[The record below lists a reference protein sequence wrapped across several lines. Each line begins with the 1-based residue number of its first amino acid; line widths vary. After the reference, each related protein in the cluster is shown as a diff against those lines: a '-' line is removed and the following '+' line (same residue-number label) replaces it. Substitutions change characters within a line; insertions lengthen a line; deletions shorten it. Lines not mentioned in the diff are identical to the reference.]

1 MEEIISL
8 IKLAQSGDKKA
19 CELILEKNKGLIW
32 SVVKRFYNRGLE
44 KDDLFQLGSIGL
56 IKCIQ
61 NFDPTYNVQFSTYA
75 VPMIYGE
82 IRRFLRDDGMIKV
95 SRGLKEISYKADRE
109 REHFLKDHNFEP
121 DIDTLAKLV
130 DTTVEELVS
139 AMNANNIVESI
150 DNNDTPDSNFA
161 IKERLSAN
169 IDESEAIINKLDLL
183 STIENLS
190 FTDKKII
197 KLRYFEDKTQTQVAE
212 IMGVSQV
219 HISRTEKKILLKM
232 KNILIGQNNL

>member
-109 REHFLKDHNFEP
+109 RERFLKDHNFEP

-232 KNILIGQNNL
+232 KNILIG